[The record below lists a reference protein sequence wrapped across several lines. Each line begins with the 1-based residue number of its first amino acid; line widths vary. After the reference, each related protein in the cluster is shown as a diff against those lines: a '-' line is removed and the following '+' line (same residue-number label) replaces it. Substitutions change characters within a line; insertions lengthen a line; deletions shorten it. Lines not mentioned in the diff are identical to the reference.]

1 MLFGAR
7 EAARGRTSLGP
18 RGDNRRGS
26 CARSIRAELRMT
38 KHVLLIGLVT
48 TVLASVARPSAQT
61 PAKNDYRDGR
71 NWLCRPGRQ
80 DACAVDQATTI
91 VSADGKLTREEW
103 KVDPAAAIDCFYVYP
118 TVSRDPGGNSDM
130 IAGPEENG
138 VVAAQ

>member
-1 MLFGAR
+1 MKAITIAVMFVALSGIV
-7 EAARGRTSLGP
+7 AA
-18 RGDNRRGS
+18 
-26 CARSIRAELRMT
+26 AE
-38 KHVLLIGLVT
+38 
-48 TVLASVARPSAQT
+48 
-61 PAKNDYRDGR
+61 KNDYGDGK

-138 VVAAQ
+138 VVAAQFARFGSKCRAFAPLYRQV